1 MIFKRYGGGAKDV
14 FSMPFLDGC
23 ELVKCALDAENEEKF
38 YARWVAGY
46 QKEMS
51 FLEFK
56 QKLEYRS
63 PNQAEKDTKTED
75 ILRMVKDIIG

>member
-23 ELVKCALDAENEEKF
+23 ELIKCALDAENEEKF

-56 QKLEYRS
+56 QKFEYRS
-63 PNQAEKDTKTED
+63 PDQTEKDTKAEE
-75 ILRMVKDIIG
+75 ILIKVKEIIG